1 MIKYFIIGLLS
12 LVIKAEDNSRSCRI
26 DKDDYNNTYI
36 YCYYLKVDDPIPL
49 PSEMTHTSQM
59 SLNLIEC
66 TGKITESSFS
76 NLRDLTSISMVDTKL
91 DELIF
96 PNLPN
101 LTYLQIH
108 NSELPTLVDAFKNVK
123 ALTGLTLIRNKGQ
136 LDDNSFRHLTSLEQ
150 LHITGQE
157 IQLTKP
163 LLKDLKALVDLR
175 ISGSNLEEIPA
186 VFQENSKLISL
197 HLGENPIKTIEQ
209 GALDPLKNLKTL
221 DLIPSDLQK
230 FDVNFV
236 KELKLLQYLGV
247 PARSVKYLDVAK
259 LLEYCPEFSG
269 FFFLQ
274 NDSSCPEVMEVREKI
289 FKLKPFSAI
298 IFSGLSEERTC

>member
-1 MIKYFIIGLLS
+1 M
-12 LVIKAEDNSRSCRI
+12 
-26 DKDDYNNTYI
+26 
-36 YCYYLKVDDPIPL
+36 
-49 PSEMTHTSQM
+49 
-59 SLNLIEC
+59 
-66 TGKITESSFS
+66 
-76 NLRDLTSISMVDTKL
+76 
-91 DELIF
+91 
-96 PNLPN
+96 
-101 LTYLQIH
+101 
-108 NSELPTLVDAFKNVK
+108 
-123 ALTGLTLIRNKGQ
+123 
-136 LDDNSFRHLTSLEQ
+136 
-150 LHITGQE
+150 
-157 IQLTKP
+157 
-163 LLKDLKALVDLR
+163 
-175 ISGSNLEEIPA
+175 
-186 VFQENSKLISL
+186 ISL